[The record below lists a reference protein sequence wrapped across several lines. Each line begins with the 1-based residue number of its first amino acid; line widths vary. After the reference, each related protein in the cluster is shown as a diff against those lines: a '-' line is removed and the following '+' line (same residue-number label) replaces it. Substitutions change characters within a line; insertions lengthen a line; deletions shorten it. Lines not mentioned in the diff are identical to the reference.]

1 MGEASNSLLVLYAV
15 SLGMLGLFTIC
26 ATALRGPSPTEPL
39 LLAAVCI
46 FEPMLETLQP
56 RPMRRRILHDH
67 RQTPMLIA
75 AIALLACAHR
85 DREWP
90 TQAKRA
96 QMATAL
102 CMVAGWVA
110 LTVLGPRL
118 AGRRRLNAHASSAAF
133 DSMAIKDDERV
144 KAGCPVLKCLARVPG
159 GSAQQRGRAAA
170 RGNQRAQGAERS
182 LRAANEPR

>member
-1 MGEASNSLLVLYAV
+1 MGKRRLSLLVLYAV

-56 RPMRRRILHDH
+56 RPIDDASCM
-67 RQTPMLIA
+67 TIA
-75 AIALLACAHR
+75 KLRCSSPPSPYSPAPTAAGST
-85 DREWP
+85 

-110 LTVLGPRL
+110 LPARTTP
-118 AGRRRLNAHASSAAF
+118 GRPPPYAHVVGGLRFGSRR
-133 DSMAIKDDERV
+133 DDERV
-144 KAGCPVLKCLARVPG
+144 
-159 GSAQQRGRAAA
+159 QAA
-170 RGNQRAQGAERS
+170 RLSSA
-182 LRAANEPR
+182 